1 MDDKPQESQ
10 SKGEC
15 HITCAFL
22 ALRKKPA
29 DAVSALCF
37 CGGLFSELARSMF
50 YNGKRV
56 RQQQTW
62 LKVGTDGRAAPVIGR
77 APKKCRVG
85 GWVVCETQRNRGR
98 RQRYIEDVL
107 PKEKGIDKNP
117 FHLEED
123 SSRKP
128 RATELIISK

>member
-1 MDDKPQESQ
+1 MSFNAQ
-10 SKGEC
+10 C
-15 HITCAFL
+15 VVA
-22 ALRKKPA
+22 
-29 DAVSALCF
+29 
-37 CGGLFSELARSMF
+37 
-50 YNGKRV
+50 
-56 RQQQTW
+56 RQQKAW
-62 LKVGTDGRAAPVIGR
+62 LELGTDGTAAPVNWQSTKEVENRGE
-77 APKKCRVG
+77 G
-85 GWVVCETQRNRGR
+85 GGVVCEFQRSRDG